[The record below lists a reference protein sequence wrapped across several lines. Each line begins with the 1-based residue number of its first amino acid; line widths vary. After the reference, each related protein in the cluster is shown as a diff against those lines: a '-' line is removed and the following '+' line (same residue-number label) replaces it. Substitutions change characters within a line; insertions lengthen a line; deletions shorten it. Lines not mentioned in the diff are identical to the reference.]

1 MHVQKEIEDLR
12 KKIQYHDFQY
22 YVLAQPEISDYE
34 YDQLYKRLSQLES
47 ENPQFITQD
56 SPTQRV
62 SGEPTKEFPSV
73 RHRSPMLSLA
83 NTYSEAELIDF
94 DRRIRDILD
103 TDEKYEYVTE
113 LKIDG
118 LAISLVYEN
127 GIFMRGA
134 TRGDGVTGDDVTVNL
149 KTIRSIPL
157 KSYNSANLPEVF
169 EVRGEVFFSIE
180 AFSRVN
186 ALREESG
193 EPLFANPRN
202 SAAGTLKMQ
211 DARIVAGRG
220 LSIFCY
226 QMIDL
231 SNPDKVQEHWKNL
244 EQLRK
249 NKFPV
254 NKYTEICGDIE
265 QVLAFCQKW
274 EQKRGSLPYEIDG
287 VVIKIN
293 RSDQQKRLGT
303 TAKSP
308 RWAIAY
314 KFKPSSVQ
322 TRIEKIVWQVG
333 RTGAVTPVA
342 ELQPVS
348 LAGTTVSRATLHNP
362 EEIERK
368 DIREGDWVQIVKG
381 GDIIPKVIEVIREK
395 RDNESVPCVIPE
407 FCHECQT
414 RLRRSAEEAAL
425 RCENYYCPAQIMRRI
440 EHFTSRTAMDIEGLG
455 PAIVELLVE
464 KKLISDYGDLY
475 ILIEEQIIPLEG
487 MGALSARNLLSG
499 IEKSKTQ
506 TLDRLIFAIGI
517 PFIGATAAR
526 TLADV
531 YGDLDKLIE
540 ADEAALEEIEGIGPK
555 MAQST
560 IRFFQNDINKE
571 IIEKLRL
578 ASVGFKYIRDGDS
591 IKLAGKIFVLTGT
604 LPSLSRDEA
613 KNRILKNGGKVSS
626 TVSVR
631 ISYLLAGEKAGSK
644 LAKAKKLNITII
656 DENEFFNLL
665 NEL

>member
-1 MHVQKEIEDLR
+1 MHVQKEIVDLR
-12 KKIQYHDFQY
+12 KKIQHYDFQY

-34 YDQLYKRLSQLES
+34 YDKLYKRLSHLES

-118 LAISLVYEN
+118 LAISIVYEN
-127 GIFMRGA
+127 GLFIRGA

-157 KSYNSANLPEVF
+157 KSYTSANLPEIF
-169 EVRGEVFFSIE
+169 EVRGEVYFSTE
-180 AFSRVN
+180 TFNRVN

-211 DARIVAGRG
+211 DARIVASRG
-220 LSIFCY
+220 LSLFCY

-231 SNPDKVQEHWKNL
+231 SNPDQVQEHWKNL

-265 QVLAFCQKW
+265 QVLAYCQKW

-293 RSDQQKRLGT
+293 RSDQQRRLGT

-342 ELQPVS
+342 ELQPVL

-395 RDNESVPCVIPE
+395 RDKESVPCIIPE

-475 ILIEEQIIPLEG
+475 SLLEEQIIPLEG

-506 TLDRLIFAIGI
+506 TLDRLIFALGI

-531 YGDLDKLIE
+531 YGDLDKLIG
-540 ADEAALEEIEGIGPK
+540 ADEADLEEIEGIGPK
-555 MAQST
+555 MAQRT
-560 IRFFQNDINKE
+560 IHFFQSDINKE

-578 ASVGFKYIRDGDS
+578 AGVSFQYIRDGDS

-626 TVSVR
+626 TVSVKT
-631 ISYLLAGEKAGSK
+631 SYLLAGEKAGSK
-644 LAKAKKLNITII
+644 LVKAKKLNITII
-656 DENEFFNLL
+656 DENEFLNLL
-665 NEL
+665 NDL

>member
-1 MHVQKEIEDLR
+1 VHVHLEIEDLR
-12 KKIQYHDFQY
+12 KKIQHHDYQY

-34 YDQLYKRLSQLES
+34 YDQLYKRLCQLES
-47 ENPQFITQD
+47 ENTQFITQD
-56 SPTQRV
+56 SPTQRI

-94 DRRIRDILD
+94 DRRIRDILNP
-103 TDEKYEYVTE
+103 DEKYEYVTE

-118 LAISLVYEN
+118 LAVSLVYEN
-127 GIFMRGA
+127 GIFIQGA
-134 TRGDGVTGDDVTVNL
+134 TRGDGVTGDDVTINL

-157 KSYNSANLPEVF
+157 KSYNYANLPEAF
-169 EVRGEVFFSIE
+169 EVRGEVYFSID
-180 AFSRVN
+180 AFNRIN
-186 ALREESG
+186 ALRAESD

-220 LSIFCY
+220 LSMFCY

-231 SNPDKVQEHWKNL
+231 SHPDQVQEHWKNL
-244 EQLRK
+244 DQLRK
-249 NKFPV
+249 CNFPV
-254 NKYTEICGDIE
+254 NEHTEICGDIE
-265 QVLAFCQKW
+265 QVLDYCQKW
-274 EQKRGSLPYEIDG
+274 ELKRGSLPYEIDG

-293 RSDQQKRLGT
+293 RSDQQRRLGT

-342 ELQPVS
+342 ELQPVL

-395 RDNESVPCVIPE
+395 RDKESIPYMIPE
-407 FCHECQT
+407 SCPECQT
-414 RLRRSAEEAAL
+414 RLRRSEEEAAL

-455 PAIVELLVE
+455 SAIVELLVE

-475 ILIEEQIIPLEG
+475 SLIEEQIMPLER

-506 TLDRLIFAIGI
+506 TLDRLMFALGI
-517 PFIGATAAR
+517 PFIGVTAAR

-560 IRFFQNDINKE
+560 FRFFQNDINKE

-578 ASVGFKYIRDGDS
+578 AGVSFQS
-591 IKLAGKIFVLTGT
+591 ISEGESTKLAGKTFVLTGT
-604 LPSLSRDEA
+604 LKSLSRDEA
-613 KNRILKNGGKVSS
+613 KNRILKNSGKVSS
-626 TVSVR
+626 AVSVNT
-631 ISYLLAGEKAGSK
+631 SYLLAGEKAGSK